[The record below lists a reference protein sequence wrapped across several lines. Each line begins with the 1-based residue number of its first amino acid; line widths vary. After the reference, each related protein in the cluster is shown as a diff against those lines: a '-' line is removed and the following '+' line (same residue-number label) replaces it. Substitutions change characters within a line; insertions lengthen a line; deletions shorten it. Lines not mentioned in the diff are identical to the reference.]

1 MAENVEELG
10 SEETLQTRDVTRS
23 SSPSNFSVEDL
34 RDGSNIFTLVMN
46 QLHTIAESVN
56 DLNQR
61 LSALEQLQ
69 GRYGNVV
76 ADSVDA
82 QSVKVGGVD
91 VMTQGGDYAPKNHA
105 SSQTTYGQATTS
117 NYGHAKLSNDTL
129 NANSTGSA
137 GVACSTGHKHSQ
149 YGSQLSVALG
159 NQVSLKNSN
168 GQVLSTITV
177 EATGGLTYKGYL
189 NMDPQLTDPDYP
201 ISTPAAVRGDM
212 YICNKSGVVNDRWNV
227 LPGTIF
233 ICKVAST
240 PYAYDPIDG
249 FHEYNID
256 HADDWDCVV
265 VTACPSGNFVL
276 GPAVSTQN
284 AVALF
289 DGVSGNLLKDGPVYD
304 PNTDTLGV
312 NSRTASKWANP
323 IRVNL
328 RDANGHLGYNADI
341 DGSGDVEIRLPTI
354 IQANQFIGPLNG
366 TATKATSADIA
377 RTPDAVNGDKLQIG
391 SGNAVNLVNC
401 VNARNAVY
409 DGGGNNI
416 ANTRAFKYNGY
427 RMHSAYIYVMDPQ
440 QIYDIGTTYTILR
453 FTDNVGASY
462 PISGVHLMLSNGVP
476 MTGMGGGGGWRQCIV
491 TIDMAI
497 VARCTEACVVSVE
510 LVTTDG
516 TNYVPYCPRSC
527 MRFVVPGDNIDRPY
541 NLHCNFSINLLEN
554 GYYDVDISRHATG
567 ATDRPC
573 KLAVKASNGTVHIS
587 YYVVWSQVLG
597 QNFVESTIY
606 PY

>member
-10 SEETLQTRDVTRS
+10 SVETPQTRDVTRS

-129 NANSTGSA
+129 SSNSTGTA

-189 NMDPQLTDPDYP
+189 NMDPQITDPDYP

-265 VTACPSGNFVL
+265 VTASPSGNFVL

-304 PNTDTLGV
+304 PNTDTLAV
-312 NSRTASKWANP
+312 NASTSSKWANP
-323 IRVNL
+323 IRINL
-328 RDANGHLGYNADI
+328 HDGKNHWGYNANI
-341 DGSGDVEIRLPTI
+341 DGSGNVEIQLPLI

-366 TATKATSADIA
+366 TATKATSADIV
-377 RTPDAVNGDKLQIG
+377 RTANSVNGDKLQIG
-391 SGNAVNLVNC
+391 SGISVNVVNC

-409 DGGGNNI
+409 DSGGNNI

-427 RMHSAYIYVMDPQ
+427 KLQWDYFYGKPESSI
-440 QIYDIGTTYTILR
+440 IDIGASSYTILH
-453 FTDNVGASY
+453 FTDNAGTSY
-462 PISGVHLMLSNGVP
+462 PISGVHLMMSNGKP
-476 MTGMGGGGGWRQCIV
+476 LASGSWRQCIV
-491 TIDMAI
+491 TIDLVIMA
-497 VARCTEACVVSVE
+497 RSSTGNEMCYVE

-516 TNYVPYCPRSC
+516 TNYVPFCPRSC
-527 MRFVVPGDNIDRPY
+527 MRFIVLGDGVTRAY
-541 NLHCNFSINLLEN
+541 NLHCSFSINLLED
-554 GYYDVDISRHATG
+554 GYYDVDISRQATG

-573 KLAVKASNGTVHIS
+573 YLAARTGSGSVHIDD
-587 YYVVWSQVLG
+587 YVVWSQVIG
-597 QNFVESTIY
+597 QRYVESNQY
-606 PY
+606 PF